1 MIPGPST
8 HQPQSTPTPAQGNR
22 KQSASKESSG
32 QPASWRDGDSNA
44 STTGP
49 RGTDAPPQRQPV
61 GIVRNLLGEFNE
73 AAENQATQQG
83 DQ

>member
-32 QPASWRDGDSNA
+32 PPASWRDGDSNA

-49 RGTDAPPQRQPV
+49 RGTDAPQRQPV

-73 AAENQATQQG
+73 AAEERPNSQGNQ
-83 DQ
+83 

>member
-1 MIPGPST
+1 MNGLIS
-8 HQPQSTPTPAQGNR
+8 PQSTPAPAQGNR

-49 RGTDAPPQRQPV
+49 RGTDAPQRQPV
-61 GIVRNLLGEFNE
+61 GIVRNLLDEFNE
-73 AAENQATQQG
+73 AAENQAPQQG